1 MPSSQQDFERFVTWL
16 NRPDHPTTSG
26 VRRFANLVLA
36 NFNEVAGR
44 ARQHNQRAIYLVEQ
58 ARQSLVTTPD
68 TPPELAAEGEV
79 AGWPWRRLRHLT
91 LGPFRG
97 FRRAEVLDLQSRIV
111 LFYGPNGS
119 GKSSV
124 CEALEHALLG
134 TVQEAD
140 SKRIDERTYLSNL
153 HAGRFE
159 PPALTATDHRNRE
172 VPVAADLE
180 MFRFCFVEKNRI
192 DAFSRIAAR
201 PAGSRTELIAALFGM
216 DGFNGFVSHFNESV
230 DSQLVLTTIKQT
242 ALTTLRAALEI
253 DQTAVDGE
261 ADTLHALDDEEA
273 ALAASYT
280 AGMTYAELKAL
291 FGTQESPGR
300 LQILEEAVN
309 SVPPTRIGITR
320 QGFADQ
326 LRTIERVYQARSGIV
341 AVLQARSSQV
351 SFKALYQAV
360 SELQEEVGDRCPA
373 CDTPLT
379 GEVHAVSDPYTKAAE
394 GLRALRELGELEEE
408 RDIADDDLGDALRE
422 LRRQLGAI
430 ADFLAANNEQETA
443 ISRSVS
449 ALLANEGE
457 DWWAPLSA
465 ARKEQ
470 EALPEETALEEI
482 LAIDDRIEGQDAASL
497 LATQER
503 DRNIAD
509 RNRLNEFRLSVQAQD
524 SKRERSVEGIAAA
537 RMRIETFETT
547 NAQLIEDAA
556 QEALNIERDAPIKLA
571 YDSFLERLRAF
582 RNELPGT
589 LMAGLNDIAMTL
601 YNGFNRE
608 DRAEDKLAALYL
620 PLTGDQ
626 KIEIAYCGN
635 PRRRVDALHVLSE
648 GHIRCLG
655 LAILLAK
662 AQSSVRPLIIF
673 DDAINA
679 IDHDHR
685 AGIRETIFESDHF
698 TDAQLIV
705 TCHSNEFIKDIEQH
719 LPPEHRQDY
728 RCYLLR
734 HHIGDYCPRVTTNQP
749 SRNYVTRA
757 RAAKDV
763 LDDREALA
771 QGRRGLEMLSEK
783 VWKWLVSHDQGMLS
797 VQLAGVGAEVGLR
810 NLCGALRK
818 RLTDATTFAH
828 PNKPGLLTAYD
839 RILGIPSTNLVWNYL
854 NKGTHEEADRDDFDA
869 ALVESVV
876 VTLEEIDSMDL
887 RTGR

>member
-1 MPSSQQDFERFVTWL
+1 MPSSQQDFERFVAWL
-16 NRPDHPTTSG
+16 HRPDHPTTSD

-36 NFNEVAGR
+36 NFDEVADR

-58 ARQSLVTTPD
+58 ARQSLITTPD
-68 TPPELAAEGEV
+68 TPPELEAEVEA

-97 FRRAEVLDLQSRIV
+97 FRTAEVLDLQSRIV

-124 CEALEHALLG
+124 CEGLEYALLG

-216 DGFNGFVSHFNESV
+216 DDFNGFVSHFNDSV
-230 DSQLVLTTIKQT
+230 DSQLVLATTKQT
-242 ALTTLRAALEI
+242 ALATLRAALVT
-253 DQTAVDGE
+253 DQAAVDGE
-261 ADTLHALDDEEA
+261 ADTLHALDQEEA

-280 AGMTYAELKAL
+280 AGMTYSDLKAL
-291 FGTQESPGR
+291 FGTPESPGR
-300 LQILEEAVN
+300 LRVLEEAVN
-309 SVPPTRIGITR
+309 AVPPTRIGITR

-326 LRTIERVYQARSGIV
+326 LRAIERIYQARSGTV

-379 GEVHAVSDPYTKAAE
+379 GEIHATSNPYMKAAD
-394 GLRALRELGELEEE
+394 GLRELRELGELEEE
-408 RDIADDDLGDALRE
+408 RDTADDDLADALRE
-422 LRRQLGAI
+422 LRGQLGAI
-430 ADFLAANNEQETA
+430 TDFLAASNEQETSVA
-443 ISRSVS
+443 RSVS
-449 ALLANEGE
+449 SLIATEGE
-457 DWWAPLSA
+457 DWWSPLST
-465 ARKEQ
+465 ARREQ
-470 EALPEETALEEI
+470 EAVLEQDALEDI
-482 LAIDDRIEGQDAASL
+482 LAIVDRIERQDAASL

-503 DRNIAD
+503 ERNIVERD
-509 RNRLNEFRLSVQAQD
+509 RLNEFRLSVQAQD
-524 SKRERSVEGIAAA
+524 SKRGRAVESIAGA
-537 RMRIETFETT
+537 RTRIETFETT
-547 NAQLIEDAA
+547 NAQLILDAA
-556 QEALNIERDAPIKLA
+556 QEARDIERDAPIKVA

-589 LMAGLNDIAMTL
+589 LMAGLNDMAMAL

-626 KIEIAYCGN
+626 KIEIAFCGN

-662 AQSSVRPLIIF
+662 AQSSDCPLIIF

-685 AGIRETIFESDHF
+685 AGIRETVFESDHF

-719 LPPEHRQDY
+719 LRPEYRQDY

-734 HHIGDYCPRVTTNQP
+734 PHIGDHCPRVTTNLP
-749 SRNYVTRA
+749 RNYVTRA
-757 RAAKDV
+757 RAAKDL

-771 QGRRGLEMLSEK
+771 QGRRALEMLSEK
-783 VWKWLVSHDQGMLS
+783 VWKWLVSHDQGILS

-810 NLCGALRK
+810 NLCEALRK
-818 RLTDATTFAH
+818 RLTDATTFGH

-869 ALVESVV
+869 PLVESVV
-876 VTLEEIDSMDL
+876 LTLEELDSMDL
-887 RTGR
+887 RNGR